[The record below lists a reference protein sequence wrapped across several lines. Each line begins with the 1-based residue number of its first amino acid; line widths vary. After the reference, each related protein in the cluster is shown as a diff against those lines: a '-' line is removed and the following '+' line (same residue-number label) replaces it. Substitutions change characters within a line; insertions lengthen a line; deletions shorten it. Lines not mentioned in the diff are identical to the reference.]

1 MGSRG
6 WAQLLVPAPRAQLLR
21 GLPAARGGPGGDWAP
36 RGGRSWVRA
45 PPGGPGPRGKRR
57 GTPGSRRALT
67 APGPPGH
74 CSPSSPVPCASRP
87 KPGGQVGGGTSFERE
102 TCDARL
108 TALRRTPACG
118 QAREGGS
125 FPSPCL
131 CFWSRTQ
138 PGARRGPTLHSSL
151 HFWPVRS
158 GPAGAFAPT
167 PCPGRLARL
176 PLRPSRRAGSPRAR
190 GEQGAVTAHPRRCPQ
205 WMRDVI
211 NLAAFINSPV

>member
-1 MGSRG
+1 MKTEPGGARRGVPGVGPAARARASR
-6 WAQLLVPAPRAQLLR
+6 AAAPRAPGDPGRARR
-21 GLPAARGGPGGDWAP
+21 GLGAARGAGLGPCAP
-36 RGGRSWVRA
+36 RRPRPARKAPRPSRKPGRA
-45 PPGGPGPRGKRR
+45 P
-57 GTPGSRRALT
+57 
-67 APGPPGH
+67 
-74 CSPSSPVPCASRP
+74 CSRP
-87 KPGGQVGGGTSFERE
+87 AWALRTLQSRPLRFAVEARGAGGGTSFERE

-118 QAREGGS
+118 QAREGVS
-125 FPSPCL
+125 FPPPCL
-131 CFWSRTQ
+131 CFWSRMQ

-151 HFWPVRS
+151 HFGPVRS

-205 WMRDVI
+205 SGC
-211 NLAAFINSPV
+211 AT